1 MENAADA
8 LKIAFAVMVFVLALS
23 LSISCLSEANSAVQA
38 VAFMRDRETNYTYVT
53 PSSKLTRIV
62 GVETVVTSMYKAY
75 EENFQIRF
83 YKADG
88 TDLVLY
94 YRTDN
99 NGNRI
104 KKDNVDIP
112 VTYID
117 LKDENYANAEEAI
130 THLNFLLGNY
140 SSYKSNYYYTKHS
153 NLKKYEK
160 QLNDYYSPDGLY
172 NFFAGKTFI
181 ENLGEYYQGTDSTKI
196 KKRVIT
202 YTIFNDN

>member
-53 PSSKLTRIV
+53 PSSELTRIV

-88 TDLVLY
+88 TELVLY

-104 KKDNVDIP
+104 KKDNADIP

-140 SSYKSNYYYTKHS
+140 SSYKS
-153 NLKKYEK
+153 
-160 QLNDYYSPDGLY
+160 NDYYSPDGLY